1 MLSFKLCAC
10 LNESIYGD
18 SSLMELEMVWL
29 SVVTSH
35 LPRKT
40 IKEALPF
47 SVLETFLCR
56 LFSDLIYV

>member
-1 MLSFKLCAC
+1 
-10 LNESIYGD
+10 
-18 SSLMELEMVWL
+18 MELEMVWL